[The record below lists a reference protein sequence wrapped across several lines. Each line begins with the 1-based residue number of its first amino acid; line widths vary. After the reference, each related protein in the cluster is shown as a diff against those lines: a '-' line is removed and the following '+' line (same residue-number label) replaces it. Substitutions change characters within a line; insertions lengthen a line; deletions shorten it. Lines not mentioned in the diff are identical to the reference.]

1 MYRFLTL
8 AILALMLSVAP
19 SAAQFKIG
27 GSAQVNPEDFS
38 ITVFADDL
46 NYPVGMTE
54 LEDGSIL
61 VAVTNGESF
70 FSSTSGQLL
79 RLVDADDDGV
89 AETRQVIMSSLNVG
103 GPTALQRANDLLFV
117 TGQGKPILILRLGAA
132 PDYEIRQVGRI
143 SITGSNYW
151 LHPNSALVA
160 RQAPGSTDTYELYFP
175 LGSKVNFAPTTDTRS
190 LSTDFG
196 LTAALAGDAIH
207 RIIFSDDGSRL
218 TGVEHTQ
225 IATGLRSASGLAFHP
240 QTGDLYF
247 EDNGIDGLQE
257 AIEAHSADEI
267 NVIAAADLGGEIE
280 DFGFPFNH
288 TAYRT
293 GEFVGGAGVPP
304 LVAFTPLPDPA
315 TGSESEGPNE
325 IAFAPPGFPA
335 ELRDGLFVGFHGQF
349 SKGGLAN
356 EENPLVYVDLDRRD
370 YFHFIGNE
378 EPGVGHL
385 DGLLAMDNR
394 LFVSEISSQG
404 GFSSGAANS
413 GLIYQIRYIGEPP
426 TVVAEVA
433 GETPDDY
440 AVSDAFPNPF
450 NPSTQLSFSIPPVAQ
465 QQMATLRVYDGQGQL
480 VRTLLRAPMQA
491 GHYRADWDGTDAS
504 GRSVASGSYFFR
516 LSIGDLYSATR
527 QMTLLK

>member
-1 MYRFLTL
+1 M
-8 AILALMLSVAP
+8 
-19 SAAQFKIG
+19 
-27 GSAQVNPEDFS
+27 
-38 ITVFADDL
+38 
-46 NYPVGMTE
+46 
-54 LEDGSIL
+54 
-61 VAVTNGESF
+61 
-70 FSSTSGQLL
+70 
-79 RLVDADDDGV
+79 
-89 AETRQVIMSSLNVG
+89 
-103 GPTALQRANDLLFV
+103 
-117 TGQGKPILILRLGAA
+117 
-132 PDYEIRQVGRI
+132 
-143 SITGSNYW
+143 
-151 LHPNSALVA
+151 
-160 RQAPGSTDTYELYFP
+160 
-175 LGSKVNFAPTTDTRS
+175 
-190 LSTDFG
+190 
-196 LTAALAGDAIH
+196 
-207 RIIFSDDGSRL
+207 
-218 TGVEHTQ
+218 
-225 IATGLRSASGLAFHP
+225 
-240 QTGDLYF
+240 
-247 EDNGIDGLQE
+247 
-257 AIEAHSADEI
+257 
-267 NVIAAADLGGEIE
+267 
-280 DFGFPFNH
+280 
-288 TAYRT
+288 
-293 GEFVGGAGVPP
+293 
-304 LVAFTPLPDPA
+304 
-315 TGSESEGPNE
+315 
-325 IAFAPPGFPA
+325 
-335 ELRDGLFVGFHGQF
+335 RDGLFVGFHGQF